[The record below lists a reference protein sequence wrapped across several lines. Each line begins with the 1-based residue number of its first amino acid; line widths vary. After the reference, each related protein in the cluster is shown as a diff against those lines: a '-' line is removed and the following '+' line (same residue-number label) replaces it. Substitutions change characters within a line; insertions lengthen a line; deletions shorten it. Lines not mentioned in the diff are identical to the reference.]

1 MLTKKQK
8 EEIAFYL
15 LNCKIVYGSQA
26 MIDKKS
32 SNVSRLRKLLEF
44 CDFEKVNWK
53 NLEMNVLDF
62 SSQKLPLSVSDF
74 IDIVNKLFT
83 RWR

>member
-1 MLTKKQK
+1 MLTHEQK
-8 EEIAFYL
+8 EEIVSYL

-44 CDFEKVNWK
+44 CDLEKVNWK

-74 IDIVNKLFT
+74 MDIVNKLFT

>member
-8 EEIAFYL
+8 EEIIFYL
-15 LNCKIVYGSQA
+15 LNCKIIYGSQS

-44 CDFEKVNWK
+44 CDLEKVNWK